1 MPRPRSTPR
10 EQPLPNS
17 QLLSEFLR
25 SVTPLPGEARYR
37 LVEQALVLVEGV
49 YVHLRLKRAMHGID
63 PVQRLRLL
71 YHRLETLSDTQFH
84 AELGAIFRS
93 LRDLHTVYQLPD
105 PYRGH
110 VAALGFRVE
119 RYEAAEGP
127 RYLVTS
133 VHDDLAKATGLET
146 GVELV
151 AWNGIPIE
159 RAVELNADRQAG
171 SNPDARLARGLEALT
186 LRSLRTSTPP
196 DEHWVIV
203 EWRKGRSR
211 ARETRVP
218 WCVLAAGSTAA
229 GAAQEPVSAISGVL
243 GIDVAGESTRQ
254 IKRELFA
261 PQKAADAPALTLHN
275 LLRTD
280 TVAHGRRSYAYLRLF
295 SFNISSARRFLEAVS
310 RLLGLLPQSGLI
322 LDIRSNPGGSIP
334 AAEALLQLLTPEPVE
349 PAHFSLTTTP
359 LALALCDSNPSLR
372 VWSSSITA
380 AVETGEPYSQ
390 PLPLTDPGA
399 LTEGLTRYGGPVVL
413 LTDALCYSAADIF
426 AAGFQDNGIGP
437 ILGTAQRTGAGG
449 ANVWTHDLLR
459 LWLPDNLE
467 QLPGGTSFRVAIRRA
482 TRVKT
487 QQGVPLEDLGV
498 SANHVHQLT
507 KRDLVDGNKD
517 LLRAAAGLLASNA

>member
-1 MPRPRSTPR
+1 MPRARRAAPD
-10 EQPLPNS
+10 QPLPNS
-17 QLLSEFLR
+17 RLLSEFLR

-37 LVEQALVLVEGV
+37 LVEQALVLLEGA

-84 AELGAIFRS
+84 AELAAIFRS

-110 VAALGFRVE
+110 VATLGFRVE
-119 RYEAAEGP
+119 RYVSADGP
-127 RYLVTS
+127 HYLVTS
-133 VHDDLAKATGLET
+133 VHPDLMRTSGLET

-151 AWNGIPIE
+151 AWDGIPIE
-159 RAVELNADRQAG
+159 RAVELNADRQSG

-218 WCVLAAGSTAA
+218 WCVMAAGSTAA

-243 GIDVAGESTRQ
+243 GIDLAAESTRQ

-261 PQKAADAPALTLHN
+261 PEKAASAPAFALHS

-280 TVAHGRRSYAYLRLF
+280 TVTYRRRPYAYLRIF
-295 SFNISSARRFLEAVS
+295 SFNVSGARRFLEAIS
-310 RLLGLLPQSGLI
+310 RLLGVLPQNGLI

-334 AAEALLQLLTPEPVE
+334 AAEALLQLLTPEAVE

-372 VWSSSITA
+372 IWSPSITA

-399 LTEGLTRYGGPVVL
+399 LTDGLTRYGGPVVL
-413 LTDALCYSAADIF
+413 VTDPLCYSAADIF

-459 LWLPDNLE
+459 LWLPDSLE
-467 QLPGGTSFRVAIRRA
+467 QLPAGTSFRVAIRRA
-482 TRVKT
+482 TRVRA

-498 SANHVHQLT
+498 SADYVHQLT
-507 KRDLVDGNKD
+507 KRDIVDGNKD
-517 LLRAAAGLLASNA
+517 LIRTAAGLLASST